1 MSKLKLTI
9 LNNGG
14 NIYYT
19 DTDSIIT
26 DIPLDNKLVDKDI
39 GQFKLEFEIKEGYFI
54 SSKTYC
60 LLLKDGRTIIKSKG
74 AFSSSLTLNDFINM
88 YKGVNVKAIKQ
99 NTIVNY
105 REGSVVIGTKEI
117 TLNYNSYTKR
127 DKVYLKD
134 KWIDTKPLYYDTSS
148 SRLKHNKFTNESKTI
163 VKKSKR
169 LFSTISI
176 NKKCSHLL
184 TYILNPRYINCLI
197 MYLLSLMVLCILI
210 YICIPYLIHIYIDLF
225 YNYMS
230 EVQGIRSNNL
240 KFILEHKLTYYN
252 NLINNINL
260 PILSNNKLSKFV
272 ELKEGLASISKY
284 NSNNYI
290 ILNAISNQIDG
301 GSSTN
306 IDTTLNNVTPS
317 PSSASGSITPTY
329 TTLADFLSDARQD
342 SMIVDTN
349 IDINNPLGV
358 QGLSRNIDEVI
369 NHTYIKFILKRG

>member
-1 MSKLKLTI
+1 
-9 LNNGG
+9 
-14 NIYYT
+14 
-19 DTDSIIT
+19 
-26 DIPLDNKLVDKDI
+26 
-39 GQFKLEFEIKEGYFI
+39 
-54 SSKTYC
+54 
-60 LLLKDGRTIIKSKG
+60 
-74 AFSSSLTLNDFINM
+74 
-88 YKGVNVKAIKQ
+88 
-99 NTIVNY
+99 
-105 REGSVVIGTKEI
+105 
-117 TLNYNSYTKR
+117 
-127 DKVYLKD
+127 
-134 KWIDTKPLYYDTSS
+134 
-148 SRLKHNKFTNESKTI
+148 
-163 VKKSKR
+163 
-169 LFSTISI
+169 
-176 NKKCSHLL
+176 
-184 TYILNPRYINCLI
+184 
-197 MYLLSLMVLCILI
+197 
-210 YICIPYLIHIYIDLF
+210 
-225 YNYMS
+225 MS

-301 GSSTN
+301 GASTN